1 MIGTSRSIREGSMR
15 RKMFGEIRVRK
26 IRRRALF
33 VLGLLALAVAI
44 AALLLIATGCSI
56 GPTEYRDDSFTVGVS
71 PTVVVNSENGSIEIN
86 AGTDNEVRVEATL
99 TDAPRVQYEISQDGD
114 TITIDAKISKE
125 WWFFGSAAADI
136 AITAPAGTYVDIDTS
151 NGAVEL
157 HGMEGAGTLRTSN
170 GKIVLK
176 DVKGDYDGTT
186 SNGAIEIGTMEG
198 TCVISTSNGSV
209 DLWDVKGE
217 VEVES
222 SNGEIWFSGEM
233 TAGTRSR
240 LVTSN
245 GKVDVELFGTPSVS
259 LDAKTSNGVV
269 TCELVITATLT
280 REDHLVGTIGAGE
293 AELYI
298 RTSNGDVTI
307 R

>member
-15 RKMFGEIRVRK
+15 RKMFGEIRVRR

-44 AALLLIATGCSI
+44 AALLLTATGCSV
-56 GPTEYRDDSFTVGVS
+56 GPTEFRDDSFTVGVS

-136 AITAPAGTYVDIDTS
+136 AITAPAGTYVEVDTS

-157 HGMEGAGTLRTSN
+157 HGMEGSGTLRTSN

-176 DVKGDYDGTT
+176 DVKGAYDGTT

-233 TAGTRSR
+233 TAGSRSR

-245 GKVDVELFGTPSVS
+245 GKVEVELFGTPSVS

-293 AELYI
+293 ADLYI

>member
-1 MIGTSRSIREGSMR
+1 MR
-15 RKMFGEIRVRK
+15 QKMFGEIRVRK

-56 GPTEYRDDSFTVGVS
+56 GPTEFRDDSFTVGVS

-136 AITAPAGTYVDIDTS
+136 AITAPAGTYVEVDTS

-157 HGMEGAGTLRTSN
+157 HGMEGSGTLRTSN

-176 DVKGDYDGTT
+176 DVKGAYDGTT

-233 TAGTRSR
+233 TAGSRSR

-245 GKVDVELFGTPSVS
+245 GKVDVELFGTPSIS

>member
-1 MIGTSRSIREGSMR
+1 MIGTSHSIREGSMR

-44 AALLLIATGCSI
+44 AALLLTATGCSI
-56 GPTEYRDDSFTVGVS
+56 GPTEFRDDSFTVGVS

-136 AITAPAGTYVDIDTS
+136 AITAPAGTYVEVDTS

-176 DVKGDYDGTT
+176 DVKGAYDGTT

-217 VEVES
+217 VDVES

>member
-1 MIGTSRSIREGSMR
+1 MR

-33 VLGLLALAVAI
+33 VLCLLALAVAI
-44 AALLLIATGCSI
+44 AALLLTATGCSI
-56 GPTEYRDDSFTVGVS
+56 GPTEFRDDSFTVGVS

-157 HGMEGAGTLRTSN
+157 RGMEGAGTLRTSN

-245 GKVDVELFGTPSVS
+245 GKVDVELLGTPSVS

-293 AELYI
+293 ADLYI

>member
-1 MIGTSRSIREGSMR
+1 MR
-15 RKMFGEIRVRK
+15 RKRFDEIQVRR
-26 IRRRALF
+26 IRRRVFSCSGPL
-33 VLGLLALAVAI
+33 VIAVAV
-44 AALLLIATGCSI
+44 AAMLLVVTGCSV
-56 GPTEYRDDSFTVGVS
+56 GPTEYRDDSFTVGMS
-71 PTVVVNSENGSIEIN
+71 PTVIVNNENGGIEIN

-114 TITIDAKISKE
+114 TITVDVSVTKQ
-125 WWFFGSAAADI
+125 WWFYGSAAADI
-136 AITAPAGTYVDIDTS
+136 TITTPAGTYVDIDTS
-151 NGAVEL
+151 NGSVEL
-157 HGMEGAGTLRTSN
+157 HGMEGSGVLNTSN

-176 DVKGDYDGTT
+176 DVKGSYDGTT

-245 GKVDVELFGTPSVS
+245 GKVDVELLGTPSVS

-280 REDHLVGTIGAGE
+280 REDHVVGTIGAGE
-293 AELYI
+293 TELYI

>member
-1 MIGTSRSIREGSMR
+1 MR

-33 VLGLLALAVAI
+33 VLGLLALAVSI
-44 AALLLIATGCSI
+44 AALLLTATGCSI
-56 GPTEYRDDSFTVGVS
+56 GPTEFRDDSFTVGVS

-114 TITIDAKISKE
+114 TITIDVRISKE

-136 AITAPAGTYVDIDTS
+136 MITTPASTYVEVDTS

-176 DVKGDYDGTT
+176 DVKGAYDGTT

-245 GKVDVELFGTPSVS
+245 GKVDVDLSGTPSIS

>member
-157 HGMEGAGTLRTSN
+157 RGMEGAGTLRTSN

>member
-1 MIGTSRSIREGSMR
+1 MR

-157 HGMEGAGTLRTSN
+157 RGMEGAGTLRTSN

>member
-1 MIGTSRSIREGSMR
+1 MR
-15 RKMFGEIRVRK
+15 RKMFGEIQVRK
-26 IRRRALF
+26 IRQRSLF

-44 AALLLIATGCSI
+44 AALLLIVTGCSV
-56 GPTEYRDDSFTVGVS
+56 GPTEFRDDSFSVGVS

-99 TDAPRVQYEISQDGD
+99 TDAPRVQYELSQDGE

-136 AITAPAGTYVDIDTS
+136 TITAPASTYVEVDTS
-151 NGAVEL
+151 NGSVEL
-157 HGMEGAGTLRTSN
+157 RGMEGSGVLHTSN

-176 DVKGDYDGTT
+176 DMKGDYNGTT
-186 SNGAIEIGTMEG
+186 SNGAIEIGVLEG

-209 DLWDVKGE
+209 DVWDVKGE
-217 VEVES
+217 VEIES

-233 TAGTRSR
+233 TAGTKSR

-245 GKVDVELFGTPSVS
+245 GKVDVELLGTPSVS

>member
-1 MIGTSRSIREGSMR
+1 MR

-56 GPTEYRDDSFTVGVS
+56 GPTEFRDDSFTVGVS

-176 DVKGDYDGTT
+176 DVKGAYDGTT

>member
-1 MIGTSRSIREGSMR
+1 MR

-44 AALLLIATGCSI
+44 AALLLTATGCSI
-56 GPTEYRDDSFTVGVS
+56 GPTEFRDDSFTVGVS

-136 AITAPAGTYVDIDTS
+136 AITAPAGTYVEVDTS

-176 DVKGDYDGTT
+176 DVKGAYDGTT

-233 TAGTRSR
+233 TAGSRSR

-245 GKVDVELFGTPSVS
+245 GKVEVELFGTPSVS

-293 AELYI
+293 ADLYI

>member
-15 RKMFGEIRVRK
+15 RKMFGEIRVHK

-44 AALLLIATGCSI
+44 AALLLTATGCSI
-56 GPTEYRDDSFTVGVS
+56 GPTEFRDDSFTVGVS

-176 DVKGDYDGTT
+176 DVKGAYDGTT

-233 TAGTRSR
+233 TAGSRSR

-245 GKVDVELFGTPSVS
+245 GKVDVELSGTPSIS

>member
-1 MIGTSRSIREGSMR
+1 MR
-15 RKMFGEIRVRK
+15 RKMFGEIRVCR
-26 IRRRALF
+26 IRRRVFSCSGSLII
-33 VLGLLALAVAI
+33 AVAV
-44 AALLLIATGCSI
+44 AALLLVVTGCSV

-99 TDAPRVQYEISQDGD
+99 TDAPRVQYEVSQDGD
-114 TITIDAKISKE
+114 TITVDVSVTKQ
-125 WWFFGSAAADI
+125 WWFYGSAAADI

-151 NGAVEL
+151 NGSVEL
-157 HGMEGAGTLRTSN
+157 HGMEGSGTLSTSN

-176 DVKGDYDGTT
+176 DVKGAYDGTT

-209 DLWDVKGE
+209 DVWNARGE
-217 VEVES
+217 VDVES

-245 GKVDVELFGTPSVS
+245 GKVDVDLLGTPSVS

-280 REDHLVGTIGAGE
+280 REDHIVGTIGAGE

>member
-1 MIGTSRSIREGSMR
+1 M
-15 RKMFGEIRVRK
+15 
-26 IRRRALF
+26 
-33 VLGLLALAVAI
+33 
-44 AALLLIATGCSI
+44 
-56 GPTEYRDDSFTVGVS
+56 S
-71 PTVVVNSENGSIEIN
+71 PTVIVNNENGGIEIN

-114 TITIDAKISKE
+114 TITIDVSVTKQ
-125 WWFFGSAAADI
+125 WWFYGSAAADI
-136 AITAPAGTYVDIDTS
+136 TITTPAGTYVDIDTS

-157 HGMEGAGTLRTSN
+157 QGMEGSGVLNTSN

-176 DVKGDYDGTT
+176 DVKGSYDGTT

-233 TAGTRSR
+233 TAGTRSKGEVEVESSNGEIWFSGEMTAGTRSR

-245 GKVDVELFGTPSVS
+245 GKVDVELLGTPSVS

-293 AELYI
+293 TELYI

>member
-1 MIGTSRSIREGSMR
+1 MR

-44 AALLLIATGCSI
+44 AALLLTATGCSV

-71 PTVVVNSENGSIEIN
+71 PTIVVNSENGSIEIN

-176 DVKGDYDGTT
+176 DVKGAYDGTT

-233 TAGTRSR
+233 TAGSRSR

>member
-1 MIGTSRSIREGSMR
+1 MR

>member
-15 RKMFGEIRVRK
+15 RKMFGEIRVRR

-44 AALLLIATGCSI
+44 AALLLTATGCSI
-56 GPTEYRDDSFTVGVS
+56 GPTEFRDDSFTVGVS

-136 AITAPAGTYVDIDTS
+136 AITAPAGTYVEVDTS

-157 HGMEGAGTLRTSN
+157 HGMEGSGTLRTSN

-176 DVKGDYDGTT
+176 DVKGAYDGTT

-245 GKVDVELFGTPSVS
+245 GKVEVELFGTPSVS

>member
-1 MIGTSRSIREGSMR
+1 MR

-44 AALLLIATGCSI
+44 AALLLTATGCSI
-56 GPTEYRDDSFTVGVS
+56 GPTEFRDDSFTVGVS

-176 DVKGDYDGTT
+176 DVKGAYDGTT

-233 TAGTRSR
+233 TAGSRSR

>member
-1 MIGTSRSIREGSMR
+1 
-15 RKMFGEIRVRK
+15 MFGEIRVHK

-44 AALLLIATGCSI
+44 AALLLTATGCSV

-71 PTVVVNSENGSIEIN
+71 PTIVVNSENGSIEIN

-176 DVKGDYDGTT
+176 DVKGAYDGTT

-233 TAGTRSR
+233 TAGSRSR

-245 GKVDVELFGTPSVS
+245 GKVDVELSGTPSIS

>member
-15 RKMFGEIRVRK
+15 RKKFGEIRVRK

-44 AALLLIATGCSI
+44 AALLLTATGCSV
-56 GPTEYRDDSFTVGVS
+56 GPTEYRDDSFTVGMS
-71 PTVVVNSENGSIEIN
+71 PTVIVNSENGGIEIN

-176 DVKGDYDGTT
+176 DVKGAYDGTT

-245 GKVDVELFGTPSVS
+245 GKVDVELFGMPSVS